1 MLRAKSEVRSRESR
15 ARMEVLVR
23 DDGDGDDDGDD
34 GDDSDVD
41 GNDGDD
47 DGHDGD
53 DDDDPYN
60 HHYSGD
66 PIKPNQAQERAAMR
80 DAIRATSSGPPPTSA
95 RFAFS
100 NSNFLVCDDEDSD
113 ERDDNDDGEVGQRAT
128 ASYFLLLQC
137 CSLSLQIVHN
147 NLK

>member
-100 NSNFLVCDDEDSD
+100 YFLVRDDDDSD
-113 ERDDNDDGEVGQRAT
+113 RGR
-128 ASYFLLLQC
+128 
-137 CSLSLQIVHN
+137 
-147 NLK
+147 